1 MCDHFIADALL
12 FIVRITGILNELIA
26 VHHGW
31 CLQLRQPAL
40 QNSHGMPKLLMALHL
55 HRQ

>member
-26 VHHGW
+26 VHRGW